1 MKQNDRFGDPTAV
14 GRAHTK
20 AVPDVPG
27 GAEGMRVA
35 AGAAA
40 DFLRRTPGYGHPL
53 VWEVIEHLTDISIT
67 IRSSGSGAMAQAQH
81 H

>member
-1 MKQNDRFGDPTAV
+1 
-14 GRAHTK
+14 
-20 AVPDVPG
+20 
-27 GAEGMRVA
+27 MRVA